1 MARPARRS
9 LRRHARLALA
19 VAASLALAA
28 CNVGAGPGGQPPSLS
43 DVADQTTT
51 LGEPVAVDLALTDEA
66 PATVKVTASSSNEQV
81 VSSSGLAVSGAGT
94 SRTLTV
100 TPGSTTTGTAVITVT
115 ATDEG
120 GKSSSVDFEV
130 TVERP
135 FAGAPAILTP
145 QNADPIGVSVAIDG
159 DVAVAGG
166 AEYAYVFELDGGDWV
181 ERKKLTSDI
190 NGIVVV
196 EAFGVDVA
204 VEGDRVLVGAPDSD
218 GSATDQG
225 TAFLFARSGD
235 DFAFDGELLDPA
247 PEQSDRMSRS
257 VGLSGDVLFAGAPG
271 ATENSVASGSVVMFQ
286 PSGLGG
292 WELLGKLTP
301 SDAVDGTVFGE
312 ALDVSGDLLVV
323 GDYGNDQ
330 RGVDA
335 GAAYVF
341 EAEAGFW
348 NEVAKLAP
356 AELEAGD
363 QFGLGVAADDGWV
376 LVGSWNDDDAG
387 QEAGAV
393 YVFHDAG
400 SGWQLVDKLLASD
413 AAPFASFGGSL
424 ALDYPYAVVGAHYE
438 DSAADNAGA
447 VYVLRH
453 DGTTWHEV
461 AKLTSPHAAAG
472 GGFGFD
478 VDVSGEHLIVSQ
490 LQSPTFTAVYRR

>member
-1 MARPARRS
+1 MASSAPRTYRLSARGS
-9 LRRHARLALA
+9 LVLAAALAL
-19 VAASLALAA
+19 VACNGGPGVVDEAPSLAAI
-28 CNVGAGPGGQPPSLS
+28 P
-43 DVADQTTT
+43 DQSTT
-51 LGEPVAVDLALTDEA
+51 LGEPVEVAVTVTDEEPGTVDLT
-66 PATVKVTASSSNEQV
+66 ATSSDEQV
-81 VSSSGLAVSGAGT
+81 VPAAGLALSGAGED
-94 SRTLTV
+94 RTLTV
-100 TPGSTTTGTAVITVT
+100 TPGSVTPGTAVVTVT
-115 ATDEG
+115 ATDGG
-120 GKSSSVDFEV
+120 GKSSSVEFEV
-130 TVERP
+130 VVDRP
-135 FAGAPAILTP
+135 FAGEPALLTP
-145 QNADPIGVSVAIDG
+145 QNADLIGTSVAIDG
-159 DVAVAGG
+159 GVAVAGG
-166 AEYAYVFELDGGDWV
+166 IEYAYVFELDGDTWV
-181 ERKKLTSDI
+181 EREKLDSAV
-190 NGIVVV
+190 NGIVTVQD
-196 EAFGVDVA
+196 FGDAVA
-204 VEGDRVLVGAPDSD
+204 VEGDRVLVGAAETD
-218 GSATDQG
+218 GDATDQG
-225 TAFLFARSGD
+225 TAFVFERSGD
-235 DFAFDGELLDPA
+235 DFSFAGELLDPA
-247 PEQSDRMSRS
+247 PEQDDRLGRS
-257 VGLSGDVLFAGAPG
+257 VGVSGDHVFAGAPG
-271 ATENSVASGSVVMFQ
+271 ASENGVRSGSVVVFL
-286 PSGLGG
+286 PDDPNG
-292 WELLGKLTP
+292 WTLLGKLTP

-312 ALDVSGDLLVV
+312 ALDVSGGLLVV

-363 QFGLGVAADDGWV
+363 QFGLAVAADEDWV

-453 DGTTWHEV
+453 YGTTWHEV

>member
-1 MARPARRS
+1 MASSAPRTYRLSARGP
-9 LRRHARLALA
+9 LVLAAAFAL
-19 VAASLALAA
+19 VACNGGPGVVDEAPSLAAI
-28 CNVGAGPGGQPPSLS
+28 P
-43 DVADQTTT
+43 DQSTT
-51 LGEPVAVDLALTDEA
+51 LGEPVEVAVTVTDEEPGTVDLT
-66 PATVKVTASSSNEQV
+66 ATSSDEQV
-81 VSSSGLAVSGAGT
+81 VPAAGLALSGAGED
-94 SRTLTV
+94 RTLTV
-100 TPGSTTTGTAVITVT
+100 TPGSVTPGTAVVTVT
-115 ATDEG
+115 ATDGG
-120 GKSSSVDFEV
+120 GKSSSVQFEV
-130 TVERP
+130 VVDRP
-135 FAGAPAILTP
+135 FAGEPALLTP
-145 QNADPIGVSVAIDG
+145 QNADLIGTSVAMDG
-159 DVAVAGG
+159 GVAVAGG
-166 AEYAYVFELDGGDWV
+166 IEYAYVFELDGDTWV
-181 ERKKLTSDI
+181 EREKLDSAV
-190 NGIVVV
+190 NGIVTVQD
-196 EAFGVDVA
+196 FGDAVA
-204 VEGDRVLVGAPDSD
+204 VEGDRVLVGAAETD
-218 GSATDQG
+218 GDATDQ
-225 TAFLFARSGD
+225 
-235 DFAFDGELLDPA
+235 
-247 PEQSDRMSRS
+247 
-257 VGLSGDVLFAGAPG
+257 
-271 ATENSVASGSVVMFQ
+271 
-286 PSGLGG
+286 
-292 WELLGKLTP
+292 
-301 SDAVDGTVFGE
+301 GTVFGE

-363 QFGLGVAADDGWV
+363 QFGLAVAADDGWV